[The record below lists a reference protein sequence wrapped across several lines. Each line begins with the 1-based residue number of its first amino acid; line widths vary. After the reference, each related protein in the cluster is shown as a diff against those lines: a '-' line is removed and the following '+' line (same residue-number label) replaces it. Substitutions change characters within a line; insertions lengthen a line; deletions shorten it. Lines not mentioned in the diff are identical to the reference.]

1 MNSAEVFT
9 LVDIYREQE
18 SIDRMHNRMFEAWLQ
33 PTAAG
38 NDPEFR
44 RSKIESTRMY
54 LADVV
59 AAEQRLLKRY
69 EEILPKLEQPAK
81 G

>member
-18 SIDRMHNRMFEAWLQ
+18 AIDRMHNRMFEAWLQ

-44 RSKIESTRMY
+44 RSKIQSTRMY

-69 EEILPKLEQPAK
+69 DEILAKLDQPAN